1 MPLVRLVTTK
11 VDICIHSSVESC
23 IRQYSSSE
31 FLAAVVLLLAVLAIV
46 IVSNII
52 LAAPIYYIHIVATL
66 DFSISS
72 NSTTHPPPVTMSI
85 NHHWCIYLPYP

>member
-1 MPLVRLVTTK
+1 MAAISQISHVTTK

-31 FLAAVVLLLAVLAIV
+31 FLAVVLLLAVLAIV

-52 LAAPIYYIHIVATL
+52 LAAPIYI
-66 DFSISS
+66 
-72 NSTTHPPPVTMSI
+72 
-85 NHHWCIYLPYP
+85 